1 MRSRRA
7 PWYCAASTRVTVQKI
22 SHYRLMR
29 KLGEG
34 GMGDVYLAH
43 DERLNR
49 YVAVKLLPSQ
59 YTHDEQRLLRFRQ
72 EAQLA
77 SVLTHPNVLVIHE
90 IGQEGAT
97 HFIVSEYVDGET
109 LRQRMTRGPL
119 PVAEAVGIAI
129 AVLEALAAAHEFWI
143 VHRDIKPENVMLR
156 KDGYV
161 KVVDFGL
168 AKLTESALL
177 TATNAGAM
185 VKTLPGA
192 VPGSLAYV
200 APERLRGEA
209 ADPRS
214 DLFSVGAVLWEAL
227 AGRPPFDAAT
237 GGFAIIASILGDEP
251 PALATLRNDI
261 PSALQATIE
270 RLLRKNPADR
280 FQSAREA
287 LAELREV
294 HQDLMFEETKRR
306 RAARSSE

>member
-1 MRSRRA
+1 
-7 PWYCAASTRVTVQKI
+7 
-22 SHYRLMR
+22 MR

-49 YVAVKLLPSQ
+49 YVAVKLLPPQ

-97 HFIVSEYVDGET
+97 HFIVSEYIDGET

-119 PVAEAVGIAI
+119 PVGEAVGIAI
-129 AVLEALAAAHEFWI
+129 AVLEALAAAHDYWI

-177 TATNAGAM
+177 AAGSSGQAR
-185 VKTLPGA
+185 TLPGV
-192 VPGSLAYV
+192 VPGSLSYV

-214 DLFSVGAVLWEAL
+214 DLFSLGAVLWEAL
-227 AGRPPFDAAT
+227 AGRPPFEAAA
-237 GGFAIIASILGDEP
+237 GGLAIIASILNDEP
-251 PALATLRNDI
+251 PPVASLRNDVPI
-261 PSALQATIE
+261 ALQTTID

-280 FQSAREA
+280 YQSARDA
-287 LAELREV
+287 LADLREV
-294 HQDLMFEETKRR
+294 HQDLMFEETQRR
-306 RAARSSE
+306 RAARTKE

>member
-1 MRSRRA
+1 M
-7 PWYCAASTRVTVQKI
+7 TLQKI

-43 DERLNR
+43 DEHLNR
-49 YVAVKLLPSQ
+49 YVAVKILPSH

-90 IGQEGAT
+90 IGQEGAA
-97 HFIVSEYVDGET
+97 HFIVSEYIDGET
-109 LRQRMTRGPL
+109 LRQRVTRGPL

-129 AVLEALAAAHEFWI
+129 AILEALSAAHDYWI

-177 TATNAGAM
+177 NPAEPGGI

-214 DLFSVGAVLWEAL
+214 DLFSVGAVLWEML
-227 AGRPPFDAAT
+227 AGRPPFDTAT

-261 PSALQATIE
+261 PQPLQATIE
-270 RLLRKNPADR
+270 RLLRKNPAER
-280 FQSAREA
+280 FQTAHEA

-306 RAARSSE
+306 RAARSAE